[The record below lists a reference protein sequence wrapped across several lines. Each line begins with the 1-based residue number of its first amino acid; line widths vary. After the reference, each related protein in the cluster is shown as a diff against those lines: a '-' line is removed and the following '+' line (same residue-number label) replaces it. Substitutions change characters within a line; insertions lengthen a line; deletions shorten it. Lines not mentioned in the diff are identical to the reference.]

1 MTNKVKLN
9 AEKRI
14 SIGNEF
20 ELFFRNKD
28 SKAKRDWQ
36 QSIANY
42 DNHKQKMHE
51 LCHTVIRSHH
61 PQEDVDTI
69 KSMSKKYGD
78 SGGRIFADHCY
89 NFETPTINDEGEQTT
104 KSINV
109 DFGLDLDFACS
120 YFDKELRQQGLD
132 PDYANKY
139 ESGKRNPIYYQAQ
152 TDLEKHFGFRSQ
164 DSGSIKRNS
173 NFKDDWNNSYNI
185 DVIGSSYCGSRQF
198 KVDSET
204 FEVLN
209 QFKIMQEKVVDTH
222 KRFHD
227 YIKSKMDKIRLGLK
241 SYRTFDQAKE
251 LADKL
256 GMVLNETILDTESS
270 MALSVYNPSAL
281 ASLLADNDEE
291 DNKADIIAQFKAGK
305 LNQALN

>member
-1 MTNKVKLN
+1 MTNKTKLN

-20 ELFFRNKD
+20 EAFYRNKD
-28 SKAKRDWQ
+28 SKAKKDWLGAI
-36 QSIANY
+36 SNF
-42 DNHKQKMHE
+42 DEHKDKIHD
-51 LCHTVIRSHH
+51 LCYQVIRKHH

-69 KSMSKKYGD
+69 KSMNKKYGS
-78 SGGRIFADHCY
+78 SGGEIYKDHCY
-89 NFETPTINDEGEQTT
+89 NFETDCVDDNGQPDI

-109 DFGLDLDFACS
+109 DFGLELDFACS
-120 YFDKELRQQGLD
+120 YYDKALRASGYN

-139 ESGKRNPIYYQAQ
+139 ESGKRNPVYYQQQ
-152 TDLEKHFGFRSQ
+152 TDLEKYFGFRSQ
-164 DSGSIKRNS
+164 DSGSIQKNS
-173 NFKDDWNNSYNI
+173 CIKDDWNNSYNI

-198 KVDSET
+198 KVDNET

-227 YIKSKMDKIRLGLK
+227 YIQSKMDKIRLGLK

-251 LADKL
+251 LADEV

-270 MALSVYNPSAL
+270 MALSIYNPKAL

-291 DNKADIIAQFKAGK
+291 NNKADIIAQFKAGK
-305 LNQALN
+305 LNQAIN